1 MTAGGGRWLCGL
13 CWLRGLARLM
23 IVWLSLEKASA
34 SSIMRC
40 INHRTSPVV
49 EVAAGPVVDDSV
61 APLVPV
67 VAEVAESDEP
77 AVVVSLAARRN
88 QISHFPIEYPR

>member
-1 MTAGGGRWLCGL
+1 MDFAGSVGSLVLW
-13 CWLRGLARLM
+13 

-34 SSIMRC
+34 SSTMRC

-49 EVAAGPVVDDSV
+49 EVAAAAEVAGPVVEDSV